1 MSSWFARSLANSLR
15 LDDDDDDDDGDIQN
29 DIVTESPTTS
39 PRNNDYQQQQ
49 DNNAIESEEEND
61 ETLQGRGVK
70 EDLDE
75 IKQTLTRQFWGMASF
90 LAPPPSSTISQD
102 EHEQQ
107 RQVDDDII
115 LNQNSEMEQ
124 GVFRRDDPEPNS
136 NTFGS
141 DSEGEHEREF
151 DIQCAVGITEE
162 VLTFAMNIA
171 MHPETWLDFPIDEE
185 DDNDDFEM
193 SEDQRDHA
201 MVVERLAPRLA
212 ALRIELCPCHMSES
226 YFWKVYFVLLHSRLN
241 KQDSEVLSTP
251 QVMVARSMW
260 MQELQKQT
268 KPEFE
273 IFGRSDLYS
282 RDNAQHHDSTP
293 SLSDDT
299 YSDDMPHRTYGYRTT
314 SLSMMADNES
324 EKYTIESSGS
334 HLSDKSVIEEN
345 PSNKTEN
352 KDLKSGRASQIM
364 IQDYD
369 DDDDD
374 WPDDDSDLGGYSGT
388 PLPIVNEEDISFS
401 DLEDDDYGIKHVSSN
416 SDSKVV

>member
-15 LDDDDDDDDGDIQN
+15 IDDDDIQN
-29 DIVTESPTTS
+29 EVVTESPTTS
-39 PRNNDYQQQQ
+39 PRNNNYPQQH
-49 DNNAIESEEEND
+49 NNADESEEQEENND

-90 LAPPPSSTISQD
+90 LAPPPSTISQS
-102 EHEQQ
+102 QQ
-107 RQVDDDII
+107 QQQVDGDVIS
-115 LNQNSEMEQ
+115 NQNSEMEQ
-124 GVFRRDDPEPNS
+124 GVFRGDDPQPN
-136 NTFGS
+136 
-141 DSEGEHEREF
+141 SEGEQEREF

-299 YSDDMPHRTYGYRTT
+299 YSDDMPHRTFGYRTT
-314 SLSMMADNES
+314 SLSVMADNES

-369 DDDDD
+369 DDGDDD
-374 WPDDDSDLGGYSGT
+374 WPDDDSDLGGYRGT
-388 PLPIVNEEDISFS
+388 ALPIVNEEDISFS

>member
-15 LDDDDDDDDGDIQN
+15 LDDDDDGDIQN

-115 LNQNSEMEQ
+115 SNQNSEMEQ

-185 DDNDDFEM
+185 DDNDGNH
-193 SEDQRDHA
+193 S
-201 MVVERLAPRLA
+201 
-212 ALRIELCPCHMSES
+212 IS
-226 YFWKVYFVLLHSRLN
+226 LH
-241 KQDSEVLSTP
+241 
-251 QVMVARSMW
+251 
-260 MQELQKQT
+260 LQ
-268 KPEFE
+268 
-273 IFGRSDLYS
+273 IF
-282 RDNAQHHDSTP
+282 
-293 SLSDDT
+293 
-299 YSDDMPHRTYGYRTT
+299 
-314 SLSMMADNES
+314 
-324 EKYTIESSGS
+324 
-334 HLSDKSVIEEN
+334 
-345 PSNKTEN
+345 
-352 KDLKSGRASQIM
+352 
-364 IQDYD
+364 
-369 DDDDD
+369 
-374 WPDDDSDLGGYSGT
+374 
-388 PLPIVNEEDISFS
+388 
-401 DLEDDDYGIKHVSSN
+401 
-416 SDSKVV
+416 

>member
-15 LDDDDDDDDGDIQN
+15 IDDDDDIQN
-29 DIVTESPTTS
+29 DVVTESPTTS
-39 PRNNDYQQQQ
+39 QQ
-49 DNNAIESEEEND
+49 DNNAIEEND

-90 LAPPPSSTISQD
+90 LAPPPSTISQSQQED
-102 EHEQQ
+102 EHA
-107 RQVDDDII
+107 VIS
-115 LNQNSEMEQ
+115 NQNSEMEQ

-369 DDDDD
+369 DDGDDD

-416 SDSKVV
+416 PDSKAV

>member
-15 LDDDDDDDDGDIQN
+15 LDDDDDDGDIQN

-115 LNQNSEMEQ
+115 SNQNSEMEQ

>member
-15 LDDDDDDDDGDIQN
+15 IDDDDIQN
-29 DIVTESPTTS
+29 DVVTESPTTS
-39 PRNNDYQQQQ
+39 PRNNN
-49 DNNAIESEEEND
+49 NNADESEEQEENND

-90 LAPPPSSTISQD
+90 LAPPPSTISQS
-102 EHEQQ
+102 QQ
-107 RQVDDDII
+107 QQQVDADVIS
-115 LNQNSEMEQ
+115 NQNSEMEQ
-124 GVFRRDDPEPNS
+124 GVFRGDDPQPN
-136 NTFGS
+136 
-141 DSEGEHEREF
+141 SEGEQEREF

-299 YSDDMPHRTYGYRTT
+299 YSDDMPHRTFGYRTT
-314 SLSMMADNES
+314 SLSVMADNES

-369 DDDDD
+369 DDGDDD

-388 PLPIVNEEDISFS
+388 ALPIVNEEDISFS

>member
-15 LDDDDDDDDGDIQN
+15 LDDDDDGDIQN

-115 LNQNSEMEQ
+115 SNQNSEMEQ

-151 DIQCAVGITEE
+151 DIQCAVGITKE

-241 KQDSEVLSTP
+241 KQDSEGLSTP